1 MITIQEADFNAQVEN
16 QKLILPSKTGAL
28 VNFVGLVREFNHTS
42 NNEMIDKNKN
52 NAFFLEH
59 YPGMTERVLRDIE
72 ASAHKQWDLQNTSII
87 HRVGY
92 LKPSDQIVY
101 IGVTSAHR
109 KHAFAACE
117 YMIDLLKTQAPFWK
131 KEGNTWV
138 EAKES
143 DTAAANNWLNK
154 TTT

>member
-1 MITIQEADFNAQVEN
+1 MISIQEADFDPQKEN
-16 QKLILPSKTGAL
+16 QKLIIPSQTGAL
-28 VNFVGLVREFNHTS
+28 VNFVGLVREFNLAS
-42 NNEMIDKNKN
+42 NHDKAKESS
-52 NAFFLEH
+52 AFFLEH
-59 YPGMTERVLRDIE
+59 YPGMTERVLSDIE
-72 ASAHKQWDLQNTSII
+72 TSAHKRWDLQNTSII

-117 YMIDLLKTQAPFWK
+117 YMIDILKTQAPFWK

-138 EAKES
+138 EAKDS
-143 DTAAANNWLNK
+143 DTTAANVWLK
-154 TTT
+154 K

>member
-1 MITIQEADFNAQVEN
+1 MITIQETDFDAQAEN
-16 QKLILPSKTGAL
+16 QKLIIPSQTGAL

-42 NNEMIDKNKN
+42 HRDETNKN
-52 NAFFLEH
+52 NTFFLEH

-72 ASAHKQWDLQNTSII
+72 ASAHNQWDLQNTSII

-154 TTT
+154 ATT

>member
-1 MITIQEADFNAQVEN
+1 MISIQETDFDPQKEN
-16 QKLILPSKTGAL
+16 QKLIIPSQTGAL
-28 VNFVGLVREFNHTS
+28 VNFVGLVREFNRSSHDDD
-42 NNEMIDKNKN
+42 IDKNN
-52 NAFFLEH
+52 TFFLEH

-117 YMIDLLKTQAPFWK
+117 YIIDILKTQAPFWK

>member
-1 MITIQEADFNAQVEN
+1 MISIQEADFDSQIEN
-16 QKLILPSKTGAL
+16 QKLIIPSQTGAL
-28 VNFVGLVREFNHTS
+28 VNFVGLVREFNQS
-42 NNEMIDKNKN
+42 PDNNGSNKN
-52 NAFFLEH
+52 NTFFLEH
-59 YPGMTERVLRDIE
+59 YPGMTERVLHDIE
-72 ASAHKQWDLQNTSII
+72 ASAHKRWDLQNTSII

-117 YMIDLLKTQAPFWK
+117 YMIDILKTQAPFWK
-131 KEGNTWV
+131 KEGSKWV

-143 DTAAANNWLNK
+143 DTAAANVWLKK
-154 TTT
+154 TIT